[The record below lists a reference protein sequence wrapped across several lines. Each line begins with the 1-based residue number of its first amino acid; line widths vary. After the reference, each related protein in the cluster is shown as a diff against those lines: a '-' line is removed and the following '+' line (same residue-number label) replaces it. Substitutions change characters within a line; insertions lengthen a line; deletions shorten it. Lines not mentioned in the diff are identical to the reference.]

1 MTMGTPQIPSVDSDS
16 KQFPDAVRVAIAAN
30 ISDKS
35 SLEGAAL
42 RASLVPRGAGAGNVV
57 LGSDTFHTPPDD
69 TNTGLEVVKSIT
81 KPDKTFLGALSGYA
95 VYFGAEQSTAGSIQG
110 GACEAYSLMD
120 GAVSH
125 AVLGWEGVGSVAGTG
140 SYQQVIGLASTVQ
153 AKDTT
158 SVQQLIGYQARG
170 PVGAGSPTVANAYA
184 VKVLEPTVGT
194 QRHSLHVTG
203 RTTLALGAHASVLE
217 ILGTSAVRR
226 WAVDGGGIF
235 TGYGSDGTSVRTKI
249 STNEESGGKVV
260 SDAYTGT
267 TKHLSLRWQGSE
279 RLAVMAEGQL
289 MFGDALRQTTVGAA
303 GAAAALPAAP
313 TTYIQVKTAS
323 GNTLVIPAYAAA

>member
-1 MTMGTPQIPSVDSDS
+1 MGTPLVPSVDSDT
-16 KQFPDAVRVAIAAN
+16 KQFPDQVRAAIAAN
-30 ISDKS
+30 LSDKTTPEGTA
-35 SLEGAAL
+35 LRNAAVARGAA
-42 RASLVPRGAGAGNVV
+42 AGNVV
-57 LGSDTFHTPPDD
+57 IGSDSVHTPPDD
-69 TNTGLEVVKSIT
+69 TNTGFEVVKSIT
-81 KPDKTFLGALSGYA
+81 KPDKTFLGAMSGYA

-120 GAVSH
+120 GNITH

-140 SYQQVIGLASTVQ
+140 SYQQVIGMASTVQ

-158 SVQQLIGYQARG
+158 SVQQLMGYQARG
-170 PVGAGSPTVANAYA
+170 PVGAGTPNVANAYS
-184 VKVLEPTVGT
+184 VKVLEPTVGS
-194 QRHSLHVTG
+194 QRHSLHVIG

-217 ILGTSAVRR
+217 ILGTSSVRR
-226 WAVDGGGIF
+226 WGVDGGGVF

-249 STNEESGGKVV
+249 STNEETGGKFL

-267 TKHLSLRWQGSE
+267 TKHFSLRWQGSE

-313 TTYIQVKTAS
+313 TTYIQIKTAT
-323 GNTLVIPAYAAA
+323 GNTLVVPAYAAA